1 MKKPRKSLNNY
12 LTVLIDTRLESSF
25 ISLGKRGIKEGR
37 RRACAP
43 PAYLKLPFSLPMG
56 EGRGGAPYLITYF
69 FPPCIY
75 IPLGSLLEP

>member
-1 MKKPRKSLNNY
+1 M
-12 LTVLIDTRLESSF
+12 ESSF
-25 ISLGKRGIKEGR
+25 ISLVKWGIKEGR

-43 PAYLKLPFSLPMG
+43 PAYLKLPFSLPAG

-75 IPLGSLLEP
+75 TPFGSTEDTEEAEDTETRWPERS